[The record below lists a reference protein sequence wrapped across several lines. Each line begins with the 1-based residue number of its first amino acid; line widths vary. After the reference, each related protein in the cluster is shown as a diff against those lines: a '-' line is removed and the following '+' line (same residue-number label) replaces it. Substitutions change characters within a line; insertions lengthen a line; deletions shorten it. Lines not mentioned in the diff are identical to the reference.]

1 MRNALLV
8 VDVQADFVE
17 GGSLAVKGGMN
28 VAAMIARH
36 VRHFKYEY
44 QFVVASR
51 DYHENAPDHISD
63 NPDFVNTWPPHCM
76 VGTPGAAFVPT
87 IQNLVRE
94 KLIQTVVTKGRNA
107 AAYSAFDGL
116 DVRGHPLTDVLKE
129 NRIDHIDI
137 CGIATDYCVR
147 ASALDARKASF
158 QVRVLV
164 NLCAAVNEATGLQAF
179 EEMKAAG
186 CQLQSAT
193 AP

>member
-1 MRNALLV
+1 MRNALLI

-17 GGSLAVKGGMN
+17 GGSLGVQGGLT

-36 VRHFKYEY
+36 VRHFKNEY
-44 QFVVASR
+44 QFIVASR

-63 NPDFVNTWPPHCM
+63 NPDYVNTWPPHCM

-94 KLIQTVVTKGRNA
+94 KLIQLVVLKGRNH
-107 AAYSAFDGL
+107 AAYSAFEGL
-116 DVRGHPLTDVLKE
+116 DPRGHPLLEVLKE
-129 NRIDHIDI
+129 ERIDHIDV

-147 ASALDARKASF
+147 ASALDARKNEF

-164 NLCAAVNEATGLQAF
+164 NLCAAVNEATGAQAL

-186 CQLQSAT
+186 IQLQAAT

>member
-1 MRNALLV
+1 MRNALLI

-17 GGSLAVKGGMN
+17 NGSLPVQGGVA

-36 VRHFKYEY
+36 VRHFKNEY
-44 QFVVASR
+44 QFIVASR

-63 NPDFVNTWPPHCM
+63 NPDYINTWPPHCM

-94 KLIQTVVTKGRNA
+94 KLIQLVVLKGRDR

-116 DVRGHPLTDVLKE
+116 DPRGHPLLEVLKE
-129 NRIDHIDI
+129 ERIDHIDV

-147 ASALDARKASF
+147 ASALDARRNEF

-164 NLCAAVNEATGLQAF
+164 NLCAAVNEATGAQAL

-186 CQLQSAT
+186 IQLQAAT

>member
-8 VDVQADFVE
+8 VDVQTDFVQ
-17 GGSLAVKGGMN
+17 GGSLPVPGGLE

-36 VRHFKYEY
+36 IRHFKFEY

-51 DYHENAPDHISD
+51 DYHEDPADHFSD
-63 NPDFVNTWPPHCM
+63 HPDFVNTWPPHC
-76 VGTPGAAFVPT
+76 VIGTPGAAFVPS

-94 KLIQTVVTKGRNA
+94 KYIQTIVSKGRHA
-107 AAYSAFDGL
+107 AAYSGFEGVDA
-116 DVRGHPLTDVLKE
+116 RGHVLADVLKE
-129 NRIDHIDI
+129 ARIDHVDV

-147 ASALDARKASF
+147 ATALDARKNGF

-164 NLCAAVNEATGLQAF
+164 NLCAAVNDATGLLAL

-186 CQLQSAT
+186 CQLQAAT

>member
-8 VDVQADFVE
+8 VDVQVDFVE
-17 GGSLAVKGGMN
+17 GGSLGVQGGLT

-36 VRHFKYEY
+36 VRHFRNEY

-51 DYHENAPDHISD
+51 DFHENAPDHISD
-63 NPDFVNTWPPHCM
+63 HPDFVNTWPRHCM
-76 VGTPGAAFVPT
+76 AGTPGAAFVPT

-94 KLIQTVVTKGRNA
+94 KYVQTVVTKGRNS

-116 DVRGHPLTDVLKE
+116 DARGHKLLDVLKE
-129 NRIDHIDI
+129 NRIDHIDV

-147 ASALDARKASF
+147 ASALDARANQF

-164 NLCAAVNEATGLQAF
+164 NLCAAVKEETGQQAL

-186 CQLQSAT
+186 VQLQAAT

>member
-17 GGSLAVKGGMN
+17 GGSLGVKGGLT

-36 VRHFKYEY
+36 VRHFKNEYE
-44 QFVVASR
+44 FVVASR

-63 NPDFVNTWPPHCM
+63 HPDFRTTWPPHCM
-76 VGTPGAAFVPT
+76 AGTPGAAFVPT

-94 KLIQTVVTKGRNA
+94 KFIQEVVTKGRNA
-107 AAYSAFDGL
+107 AAYSAFDGY
-116 DVRGHPLTDVLKE
+116 DKRGHLLLDVLKE
-129 NRIDHIDI
+129 HRIDHVDV

-147 ASALDARKASF
+147 ASALDARKNQF

-164 NLCAAVNEATGLQAF
+164 NLCAAVDEATGQQAL
-179 EEMKAAG
+179 EEMRAAG
-186 CQLQSAT
+186 CQLQAAT

>member
-8 VDVQADFVE
+8 VDVQVDFVE
-17 GGSLAVKGGMN
+17 GGALGVTGGMS

-36 VRHFKYEY
+36 VRHFKNEY

-51 DYHENAPDHISD
+51 DYHEDPADHFSD
-63 NPDFVNTWPPHCM
+63 HPDFKTTWPPHCI
-76 VGTPGAAFVPT
+76 VGTPGAAFVPA

-94 KLIQTVVTKGRNA
+94 KYIQTVVLKGRHA
-107 AAYSAFDGL
+107 AAYSAFEGL
-116 DVRGHPLTDVLKE
+116 DPRGHYLLDVLKE
-129 NRIDHIDI
+129 NRIDHIDV

-147 ASALDARKASF
+147 ASALDGRKNQF

-164 NLCAAVNEATGLQAF
+164 NLCAAVDEASGQAAL

-186 CQLQSAT
+186 CQLQAAT

>member
-8 VDVQADFVE
+8 VDVQVDFVE
-17 GGSLAVKGGMN
+17 GGSLGVPGGLQ

-36 VRHFKYEY
+36 VRHFKSEY

-51 DYHENAPDHISD
+51 DYHESAPEHISD
-63 NPDFVNTWPPHCM
+63 HPDFINTWPPHCM

-94 KLIQTVVTKGRNA
+94 KYIQEVVTKGRNA
-107 AAYSAFDGL
+107 AAYSAFEAL
-116 DVRGHPLTDVLKE
+116 DKRGHTLLDVLKE
-129 NRIDHIDI
+129 QRIDHIDV

-147 ASALDARKASF
+147 ASALDARKNAF

-164 NLCAAVNEATGLQAF
+164 NLCAAVNEATGLQAM

-186 CQLQSAT
+186 CQLQAAT

>member
-8 VDVQADFVE
+8 VDVQVDFVE
-17 GGSLAVKGGMN
+17 GGSLGVTGGLQ

-36 VRHFKYEY
+36 VRHFKHEY

-63 NPDFVNTWPPHCM
+63 HPDFSTTWPAHCM
-76 VGTPGAAFVPT
+76 VGTQGAAFVPT

-94 KLIQTVVTKGRNA
+94 KYIQEVVTKGRDH
-107 AAYSAFDGL
+107 AAYSAFEGVDK
-116 DVRGHPLTDVLKE
+116 RGHPLLDVLKE
-129 NRIDHIDI
+129 QRIDHIDV

-147 ASALDARKASF
+147 ASALDARKNQF

-164 NLCAAVNEATGLQAF
+164 NLCAPVNEATGLQAL

-186 CQLQSAT
+186 CQVQAAT

>member
-8 VDVQADFVE
+8 VDVQVDFVE
-17 GGSLAVKGGMN
+17 GGSLGVPGGLQ

-36 VRHFKYEY
+36 VRHFRSEY
-44 QFVVASR
+44 HFVVASR
-51 DYHENAPDHISD
+51 DYHESAPDHISD
-63 NPDFVNTWPPHCM
+63 TPDFINTWPPHCM

-94 KLIQTVVTKGRNA
+94 KYIHEVVTKGRNA

-116 DVRGHPLTDVLKE
+116 DKRGHPLLEVLKE
-129 NRIDHIDI
+129 QRVDHIDV

-147 ASALDARKASF
+147 ASALDARKNQY

-164 NLCAAVNEATGLQAF
+164 NLCAAVNEATGLQAL
-179 EEMKAAG
+179 EEMRAAG
-186 CQLQSAT
+186 CQLQAAT

>member
-17 GGSLAVKGGMN
+17 GGSLGVNGGLQ

-36 VRHFKYEY
+36 VRHFKNEY
-44 QFVVASR
+44 QLVVASR
-51 DYHENAPDHISD
+51 DYHESAPDHISD
-63 NPDFVNTWPPHCM
+63 HPDFINTWPPHCM

-87 IQNLVRE
+87 IQNLIRE
-94 KLIQTVVTKGRNA
+94 KYIQEVVLKGRTA
-107 AAYSAFDGL
+107 AAYSAFDGV
-116 DVRGHPLTDVLKE
+116 DKRGHPLVDVLKE
-129 NRIDHIDI
+129 HRIDHIDV

-147 ASALDARKASF
+147 ATALDARKHEF

-164 NLCAAVNEATGLQAF
+164 NLCAAVKEETGLQAL
-179 EEMKAAG
+179 EEMRAAG
-186 CQLQSAT
+186 CQLQAAT

>member
-8 VDVQADFVE
+8 VDVQVDFVE
-17 GGSLAVKGGMN
+17 GGSLGVNGGLQ

-36 VRHFKYEY
+36 VRHFKNEY

-51 DYHENAPDHISD
+51 DYHEEAPDHISD
-63 NPDFVNTWPPHCM
+63 QPDFVNTWPPHCM
-76 VGTPGAAFVPT
+76 AGTPGTAFVPT

-94 KLIQTVVTKGRNA
+94 KYIQAVVTKGRYA

-116 DVRGHPLTDVLKE
+116 DARGHKLLDVLKE
-129 NRIDHIDI
+129 QRIDHVDV

-147 ASALDARKASF
+147 ASALDARKNDF

-164 NLCAAVNEATGLQAF
+164 NLCAPVKEETGLQAL

-186 CQLQSAT
+186 CQIQAAT